1 MQRILFIPR
10 FWPGW
15 WSMIVILT
23 RYLLLRKFHQT
34 PRTYTRYHKS
44 NYEKDSRHKQVVK
57 GPGMFQ
63 VFFFLDYYDYRTCS
77 NLVLLLLLLLLRCLI
92 QWMTVA
98 MLPSWRL
105 KAYILG
111 HPSPSP
117 IQLLCWIVAFPESD
131 DSNEQSRAVL
141 EGIPKLQG
149 VQNEKWEAFPSFAS
163 KSSKLSK
170 FFLFL
175 LRKTIAKKNLPDW
188 SQKKAF
194 FLRFPKQ
201 GTLLAGSLALVAAYC
216 FSTHLIGD
224 LGSRGLGLIGHL
236 DLF

>member
-1 MQRILFIPR
+1 MHDSSYAPFIAVESIYSSPAD
-10 FWPGW
+10 
-15 WSMIVILT
+15 V
-23 RYLLLRKFHQT
+23 
-34 PRTYTRYHKS
+34 
-44 NYEKDSRHKQVVK
+44 
-57 GPGMFQ
+57 
-63 VFFFLDYYDYRTCS
+63 
-77 NLVLLLLLLLLRCLI
+77 
-92 QWMTVA
+92 
-98 MLPSWRL
+98 
-105 KAYILG
+105 LG

-170 FFLFL
+170 FCLFL
-175 LRKTIAKKNLPDW
+175 LRKKIAKKNLPDW

-216 FSTHLIGD
+216 FSTD
-224 LGSRGLGLIGHL
+224 LGSWADWAVLAGHL
-236 DLF
+236 DLFWIMSHKLSLLSKSYMV